1 MLLHLAPLQAH
12 WGSCKKFWEPEGTK
26 AFIYLYEGEYI
37 AGSKLVQMM
46 WKRKKEKKKRL
57 RRRFLVDCG
66 ITCEKKE
73 YTALPF
79 HVRHELNIHT
89 ANQNISDSMTVC
101 KVTMWNEWG
110 VPHRHPSDNYRRCIL
125 KQGTSFLITLVEL
138 LICQQQTMRWAGR
151 SKRLPWQ
158 PLSV

>member
-110 VPHRHPSDNYRRCIL
+110 VPPHPPPPPPPSLRQLPALYPKARHFILNYFSGAAHL
-125 KQGTSFLITLVEL
+125 SAADDEMG
-138 LICQQQTMRWAGR
+138 
-151 SKRLPWQ
+151 WQ
-158 PLSV
+158 E